1 MTMAKVQNAVCHVAA
16 ECCKPCITCKS
27 AVTIGCLSRCYTFAW
42 AATPSLHLLTPCA
55 AVAAPGGTF
64 ALYAQL
70 RRQGTKAARS
80 GAKDG
85 VQRVKAADWR
95 QRLIESRKSQN
106 VLRVLVVLGV
116 GAIMGDGVLTPV
128 SSVHKCRSI

>member
-1 MTMAKVQNAVCHVAA
+1 MQ
-16 ECCKPCITCKS
+16 
-27 AVTIGCLSRCYTFAW
+27 
-42 AATPSLHLLTPCA
+42 CA
-55 AVAAPGGTF
+55 AGRATGGTF

-80 GAKDG
+80 GAKNE
-85 VQRVKAADWR
+85 VQRLTAPDWR
-95 QRLIESRKSQN
+95 QRFIQSRKSQN

-128 SSVHKCRSI
+128 RMQSYMAAACYGTDCVASQ

>member
-1 MTMAKVQNAVCHVAA
+1 M
-16 ECCKPCITCKS
+16 PS
-27 AVTIGCLSRCYTFAW
+27 AD
-42 AATPSLHLLTPCA
+42 AT
-55 AVAAPGGTF
+55 APGGTF

-85 VQRVKAADWR
+85 AQHIKAADWR
-95 QRLIESRKSQN
+95 QRLIESRKSQY

-128 SSVHKCRSI
+128 SCFHKHHSI